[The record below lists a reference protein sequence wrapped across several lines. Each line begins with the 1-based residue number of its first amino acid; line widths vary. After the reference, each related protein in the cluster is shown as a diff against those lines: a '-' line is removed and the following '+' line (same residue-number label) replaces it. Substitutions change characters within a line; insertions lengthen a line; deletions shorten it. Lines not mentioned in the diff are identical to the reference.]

1 MQRGLTGLL
10 NHSTL
15 AQDGSTNST
24 VPTAT
29 RKTVLLVS
37 PDPADRERFGDWL
50 ESAGIDPVNCP
61 GPHAPAF
68 TCLGTSNCACPL
80 VGLADVAVL
89 DLRQLPGVATPGRPG
104 WRLLRY
110 YLEHGK
116 PVVLM
121 ADRDRKPRFRPEQVF
136 LLHPEPG
143 RESLLLAVRA
153 VLREAAT
160 W

>member
-1 MQRGLTGLL
+1 MERR
-10 NHSTL
+10 NHREADLIEART
-15 AQDGSTNST
+15 
-24 VPTAT
+24 PTTT
-29 RKTVLLVS
+29 RNTVLLVS
-37 PDPADRERFGDWL
+37 PDRADRERFGGWL
-50 ESAGIDPVNCP
+50 ESAGIDPINCP
-61 GPHAPAF
+61 GPNAPEF
-68 TCLGTSNCACPL
+68 RCLGTSNCACPL

-89 DLRQLPGVATPGRPG
+89 DIRRMPGLATPGRPG

-116 PVVLM
+116 PVVM
-121 ADRDRKPRFRPEQVF
+121 IADRYRKPRFRSEQVF
-136 LLHPEPG
+136 LLRPDPG

>member
-1 MQRGLTGLL
+1 MEPAT
-10 NHSTL
+10 HTE
-15 AQDGSTNST
+15 
-24 VPTAT
+24 VTAIVHEMLDVTPATT

-37 PDPADRERFGDWL
+37 PDGADRERFGGWL
-50 ESAGIDPVNCP
+50 ESGGIDPINCP
-61 GPHAPAF
+61 GPHAPEF
-68 TCLGTSNCACPL
+68 SCLGTSNCTCPL

-89 DLRQLPGVATPGRPG
+89 DIRRLPGLATPGRSG
-104 WRLLRY
+104 SRLLRY

-116 PVVLM
+116 PVVLI
-121 ADRDRKPRFRPEQVF
+121 ADRYRKPRFRPEQVF
-136 LLHPEPG
+136 VLRPNPG